1 MNRDIDRVLIS
12 EKELA
17 EKVKFLAKQIKGA
30 YADKNPLIL
39 CILKGSLIFTSDII
53 RELDFPCT
61 IDFMQTS
68 SYGSGA
74 TSGDLLFKKDVDT
87 DIKDRHVIVVEDI
100 LDTGRTLSKVMKVLS
115 ARGPESLA
123 LCTLLDK
130 PDRRLEP
137 IEADYVGFVIE
148 NEFVVGY
155 GLDYDEK
162 YRNLPYIGIL
172 KREIYEK

>member
-1 MNRDIDRVLIS
+1 MERDIERVLIS
-12 EKELA
+12 KDKIA

-39 CILKGSLIFTSDII
+39 CILKGSLIFTSDLI

-68 SYGSGA
+68 SYGTGA
-74 TSGDLLFKKDVDT
+74 TSGELRFKKDVDA
-87 DIKDRHVIVVEDI
+87 DLKGRHVIVVEDI
-100 LDTGRTLSKVMKVLS
+100 LDTGRTLSKVMKILS
-115 ARGPESLA
+115 ARGPQSLA

-130 PDRRLEP
+130 PDRRLEQVA
-137 IEADYVGFVIE
+137 ADYVGFVIE

-162 YRNLPYIGIL
+162 YRNLPYIGVL